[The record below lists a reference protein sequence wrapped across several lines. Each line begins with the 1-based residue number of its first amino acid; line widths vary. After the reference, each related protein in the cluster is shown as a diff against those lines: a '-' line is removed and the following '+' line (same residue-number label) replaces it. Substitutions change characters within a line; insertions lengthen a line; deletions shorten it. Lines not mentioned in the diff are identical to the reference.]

1 MTITH
6 SHHLNNRRLIKSTA
20 SAAAVCVENLGW
32 WKTAVNEIQS
42 WPEYTCQPLRAL
54 PNAANSLG
62 VGNIFVKDESK
73 RFGDSLGSFKAL
85 GAPYAVF
92 SILADEVFRQTGV
105 RPSSTELRSG
115 KHAAVTRNVT
125 VCVATDGNQGRG
137 LAYGAKIFGYRCVD
151 YIHSHYEESVRRAR
165 EDAHMNGWHFVSS
178 TSWSDFDESIPETV
192 MNAYMVVVE
201 ETLQML
207 PCVGDITHVFVC
219 GGVGSIAAAV
229 FMGLY
234 KHFQELQGLGY
245 SVQIPRFVVIEPN
258 QADCLLQSAKA
269 GEIRQSYGSLR
280 TLMAGLAGRGPS
292 PAAWK
297 VLEWLASDF
306 ISVSDSFAVD
316 GMRFLAEGCEGDIP
330 VVCGE
335 SSAASMGLLLN
346 SSSNKALRK
355 ALGLDE
361 HSHCLLFGLE
371 GATDPQI
378 YEELVGCTPET
389 VFEVQ
394 KKFLAT
400 QIESLLIIL
409 TLVVIFLQQRIFPD
423 YWSDNFISYQSICD
437 PPLD

>member
-20 SAAAVCVENLGW
+20 SAAAVCAENLGW

-85 GAPYAVF
+85 GAPHAVF

-105 RPSSTELRSG
+105 RSSSTELRSG

-137 LAYGAKIFGYRCVD
+137 LAYGAKIFGCRCVD
-151 YIHSHYEESVRRAR
+151 YIHSHVSQGRANAMTDLGALVIRVDGEYEESVRRAR

-178 TSWSDFDESIPETV
+178 TSWSDFDESIPKTV
-192 MNAYMVVVE
+192 MNGYMVVVE

-269 GEIRQSYGSLR
+269 GEIRQSCGSLH
-280 TLMAGLAGRGPS
+280 TLMAGLACRGPS

-297 VLEWLASDF
+297 VLEWLVSDF
-306 ISVSDSFAVD
+306 VSVSDSFAVD

-378 YEELVGCTPET
+378 YQELVGCTPET
-389 VFEVQ
+389 VFEAQ

-400 QIESLLIIL
+400 QIGS
-409 TLVVIFLQQRIFPD
+409 
-423 YWSDNFISYQSICD
+423 
-437 PPLD
+437 

>member
-6 SHHLNNRRLIKSTA
+6 SHHLSDRRLIKSTA
-20 SAAAVCVENLGW
+20 SAAAVCVQNLGC
-32 WKTAVNEIQS
+32 WKAAVNEIQS

-54 PNAANSLG
+54 PHAANSLG

-73 RFGDSLGSFKAL
+73 RFGESLGSFKAL
-85 GAPYAVF
+85 GAPYAVY
-92 SILADEVFRQTGV
+92 SILADEVLRQTGA

-115 KHAAVTRNVT
+115 KYGAFTRNVT

-137 LAYGAKIFGYRCVD
+137 LAYGAKIFGCRCVD
-151 YIHSHYEESVRRAR
+151 YIHSHVSQGRANAMTDLGALVIRVDGEYEESVRRAR

-178 TSWSDFDESIPETV
+178 TSWSDFDEIIPKTV

-207 PCVGDITHVFVC
+207 PCAADITHVFVC

-234 KHFQELQGLGY
+234 KHFQELQDLGH

-269 GEIRQSYGSLR
+269 GEMRRSCGSLR
-280 TLMAGLAGRGPS
+280 TLMAGLACRGPS

-297 VLEWLASDF
+297 LLEWLASDF
-306 ISVSDSFAVD
+306 VSVSDSIAVD
-316 GMRFLAEGCEGDIP
+316 GMRYLAEGCEGDVP

-335 SSAASMGLLLN
+335 SSAASMGLLLS

-355 ALGLDE
+355 SLGLNE
-361 HSHCLLFGLE
+361 QSQCLLFGLE
-371 GATDPQI
+371 GATDPEI
-378 YEELVGCTPET
+378 YEDLVGRTPQT
-389 VFEVQ
+389 VFEAQ
-394 KKFLAT
+394 NKFLAT
-400 QIESLLIIL
+400 QTEG
-409 TLVVIFLQQRIFPD
+409 
-423 YWSDNFISYQSICD
+423 
-437 PPLD
+437 